1 MVVRADT
8 AAGRAPVR
16 QPYPL
21 ELSIL
26 CHVSITIRY
35 VLSINLLTEA
45 LYGTRCKLGIST
57 NKMGVFGG

>member
-8 AAGRAPVR
+8 AAGRA
-16 QPYPL
+16 PYPL

-45 LYGTRCKLGIST
+45 LYDTRCKLGIST

>member
-26 CHVSITIRY
+26 CQVSITIRY

-45 LYGTRCKLGIST
+45 LYDTRCKLGIST